1 MSTKAAYTTGK
12 VTHCSEIRPDIYSVK
27 IEIPLVYGQ
36 ESIPLPGQF
45 YMLRSRPSQ
54 TLLARP
60 ISVYQV
66 SSEYI
71 SEGQKFSSVEFLILQ
86 KGQGTQQLC
95 GTRTGDLVDVTGPV
109 GNVFPLP
116 DTPKPVSVENPQIAT
131 IGGGIGVA
139 PVAGFA
145 TSLVSSS
152 YDFYACFKN
161 TSYGL
166 EHLKAHKIFITTD
179 DGSVGVKGMLP
190 AVFTEKTI
198 AEKGYTVVYACGPE
212 PMLAYVQKVC
222 ETAGITCWL
231 SMERRMACGVGACL
245 GCTIT
250 TTEGNKRC
258 CKDGPVFRGDILQF
272 GRQ

>member
-1 MSTKAAYTTGK
+1 MNTKAAYTTGT
-12 VTHCSEIRPDIYSVK
+12 VTSCSEIRPDIYLLK
-27 IEIPLVYGQ
+27 IEIPMVYGK
-36 ESIPLPGQF
+36 ESLPLPGQF

-66 SSEYI
+66 SAEYI
-71 SEGQKFSSVEFLILQ
+71 REGQKFSSVEFLILQ

-95 GTRTGDLVDVTGPV
+95 STKAGDLVDVTGPV

-116 DTPKPVSVENPQIAT
+116 DSSINLSGENPQIAI

-145 TSLVSSS
+145 TSLVSNS

-166 EHLKAHKIFITTD
+166 EHLKARQILITTD
-179 DGSVGVKGMLP
+179 DGSVGIKGMLP
-190 AVFTEKTI
+190 SIFSEKTI
-198 AEKGYTVVYACGPE
+198 TEKGYKVVYACGPE

-222 ETAGITCWL
+222 TNAGITCWL
-231 SMERRMACGVGACL
+231 SMESRMACGVGACL
-245 GCTIT
+245 GCTIA

-272 GRQ
+272 GRR